1 MACSQDKEA
10 GRAVEKAIRRAHK
23 PINMHYFELYDL
35 RTVFHDVT
43 TKFKRTKIIM
53 MAAQE
58 GTGLLV
64 NNTINLICEAIGIQD
79 LKAKIHGSHNTHNT
93 VAAFW
98 KALKLV
104 QTPEEV
110 ARKRGKAVVDMA
122 SPPCWPWTP
131 AIQPLFQK
139 SWKVIVP
146 FKSCELELCFSNTPP
161 THPLNCDGSHQ
172 RPATDRV
179 GVVRQPALTPYTPLF
194 QPPPGGRVP
203 RKKGSKRTTSSR
215 NGRSSG
221 RVLF

>member
-1 MACSQDKEA
+1 VACSQDKEA

-43 TKFKRTKIIM
+43 TKFKKTKCIV

-64 NNTINLICEAIGIQD
+64 NNTISLICEAIGIQD

-98 KALKLV
+98 KALKLIE
-104 QTPEEV
+104 TPEEV

-122 SPPCWPWTP
+122 SLRAGLGAGHTT
-131 AIQPLFQK
+131 LFQK

-146 FKSCELELCFSNTPP
+146 FQSCESELGFSITPP
-161 THPLNCDGSHQ
+161 TTLSTATGPISGPPLIAWGWCGSL
-172 RPATDRV
+172 RLRRTNRCSPSRRRRACPA
-179 GVVRQPALTPYTPLF
+179 
-194 QPPPGGRVP
+194 
-203 RKKGSKRTTSSR
+203 KKSIQKQNFFTEWTK
-215 NGRSSG
+215 
-221 RVLF
+221 LL